1 MYFFYTFPIFTPV
14 FIYLLP
20 FSSRFQTKNSG
31 DGRVTLVSLLNILKN
46 FNCRHSLCTCV
57 VEPVL
62 QRVACFS
69 PCRMSK
75 RLSPTPLR
83 NFLLVYLRAT
93 AHDLLAR
100 AIPVSGLSVR
110 FLENEKEV
118 KKNRRNQ
125 RLCKLI
131 QFVNHSF
138 IRVEYTFSKIIRIIF
153 HISRNKIISILTY
166 NPI

>member
-1 MYFFYTFPIFTPV
+1 M
-14 FIYLLP
+14 YLLP
-20 FSSRFQTKNSG
+20 FSRFQTKNSG

-93 AHDLLAR
+93 AHDLLTR

-110 FLENEKEV
+110 FLENPSEKESAKPTIV
-118 KKNRRNQ
+118 QINSIRE
-125 RLCKLI
+125 
-131 QFVNHSF
+131 SF
-138 IRVEYTFSKIIRIIF
+138 IHSSRIYILKNYTNY
-153 HISRNKIISILTY
+153 ISYLEKQNNLHPY
-166 NPI
+166 L

>member
-1 MYFFYTFPIFTPV
+1 M
-14 FIYLLP
+14 YLLP
-20 FSSRFQTKNSG
+20 FSRFQTKNSG

-83 NFLLVYLRAT
+83 NFLLVYLHAT
-93 AHDLLAR
+93 AHDLLTR

-110 FLENEKEV
+110 FLENPSEKESAKPTIV
-118 KKNRRNQ
+118 QINSIRE
-125 RLCKLI
+125 
-131 QFVNHSF
+131 SF
-138 IRVEYTFSKIIRIIF
+138 IHSSRIYILKNYTNY
-153 HISRNKIISILTY
+153 ISYLEKQNNLHPY
-166 NPI
+166 L

>member
-1 MYFFYTFPIFTPV
+1 ML
-14 FIYLLP
+14 IYLLP
-20 FSSRFQTKNSG
+20 FSRFQTKNSG

-93 AHDLLAR
+93 AHDLLTR

-110 FLENEKEV
+110 FLENPSEKESRSKPTIV
-118 KKNRRNQ
+118 QINSIRE
-125 RLCKLI
+125 
-131 QFVNHSF
+131 SF
-138 IRVEYTFSKIIRIIF
+138 IHSSRIYILKN
-153 HISRNKIISILTY
+153 HTNYISYLEKQNTLLLHLTY

>member
-1 MYFFYTFPIFTPV
+1 M
-14 FIYLLP
+14 YLLP
-20 FSSRFQTKNSG
+20 FSRFQTKNSG

-93 AHDLLAR
+93 AHDLLTR

-110 FLENEKEV
+110 FLENPSEKESAKPTIV
-118 KKNRRNQ
+118 QINSIRE
-125 RLCKLI
+125 
-131 QFVNHSF
+131 SF
-138 IRVEYTFSKIIRIIF
+138 IHSSRIYILKNYTNY
-153 HISRNKIISILTY
+153 ISYLEKQNILLLHPY
-166 NPI
+166 L

>member
-1 MYFFYTFPIFTPV
+1 M
-14 FIYLLP
+14 YLLP
-20 FSSRFQTKNSG
+20 FSRFQTKNSG

-83 NFLLVYLRAT
+83 NFLLVYLHAT
-93 AHDLLAR
+93 AHDLLTR

-110 FLENEKEV
+110 FLENPSEKESAKPTIV
-118 KKNRRNQ
+118 QINSIRE
-125 RLCKLI
+125 
-131 QFVNHSF
+131 SF
-138 IRVEYTFSKIIRIIF
+138 IHSSRIYILKNYTNY
-153 HISRNKIISILTY
+153 ISYLEKQNILLLHPY
-166 NPI
+166 L